1 MHEAAIYDT
10 TVDPSIEN
18 DAHSFIVRLVG
29 EGKRVL
35 ELGCAT
41 GSTTRV
47 LKQQG
52 CSIVGIEIDREAAQI
67 AEQFAERMIVAD
79 LDVLD
84 VHEALGGDSFDVI
97 VAADVLEHLR
107 DPRRVLTACVEHL
120 RPEGEVLLSIPNI
133 AHADVR
139 LALLRGNFDYQ
150 WCGLLDE
157 THLRFFTRRSLTTFL
172 HDCGLAPLT
181 WDRTQ
186 RAVGETEIEWV
197 PIEDEGLVEW
207 VAGQPDADTYQ
218 FIVRAA
224 VARDGSHLREVVDM
238 LAGAW
243 NEVSVLRA
251 RETEWAA
258 RGA

>member
-1 MHEAAIYDT
+1 M
-10 TVDPSIEN
+10 
-18 DAHSFIVRLVG
+18 RG
-29 EGKRVL
+29 
-35 ELGCAT
+35 
-41 GSTTRV
+41 
-47 LKQQG
+47 
-52 CSIVGIEIDREAAQI
+52 
-67 AEQFAERMIVAD
+67 
-79 LDVLD
+79 
-84 VHEALGGDSFDVI
+84 
-97 VAADVLEHLR
+97 
-107 DPRRVLTACVEHL
+107 HL

-224 VARDGSHLREVVDM
+224 VAPDGSHLREVVDM

-243 NEVSVLRA
+243 SEVSMLRA
-251 RETEWAA
+251 RETESAA
-258 RGA
+258 QRGALSAELDLARRTTKGWSTPWPNWSRWSPTCRSR